1 MHNYHEFA
9 TGMKNVSGHTEMSLQ
24 GGGGGGSEKDGQ
36 EQKTNAQLKQIV

>member
-24 GGGGGGSEKDGQ
+24 GGGGSEKDGQ